1 MKTYAFLG
9 SPLCSNLLGRPR
21 GPARKVRT
29 PAFRGSPPRGAAG
42 SPGRARVVGGEGG
55 DIPWPDGAASSRSQ
69 SDSGC
74 RAQRPS
80 STRIW
85 KLPHSPEACSAHK
98 GATEATGF
106 LHGPL
111 PHRPPGG
118 GQHTIS
124 AYVRV
129 RGAGTASA
137 SPRRATTRWNSGT
150 PSRLGEGGRGRHWRS
165 YPPVPHWPHS
175 STGSLDGQVSSNV

>member
-1 MKTYAFLG
+1 MGLRA
-9 SPLCSNLLGRPR
+9 N
-21 GPARKVRT
+21 VRT
-29 PAFRGSPPRGAAG
+29 PAFTGSPIRGAAG

-74 RAQRPS
+74 RAQRRPCLG

-98 GATEATGF
+98 GATKATGF

-111 PHRPPGG
+111 PPRPPGG

-124 AYVRV
+124 AYVRA

-137 SPRRATTRWNSGT
+137 SLRRATTRWNFWHPLQAWRRGERT
-150 PSRLGEGGRGRHWRS
+150 PLALL
-165 YPPVPHWPHS
+165 PPLPTPAPLPDKKHRWTS
-175 STGSLDGQVSSNV
+175 FEQCLR